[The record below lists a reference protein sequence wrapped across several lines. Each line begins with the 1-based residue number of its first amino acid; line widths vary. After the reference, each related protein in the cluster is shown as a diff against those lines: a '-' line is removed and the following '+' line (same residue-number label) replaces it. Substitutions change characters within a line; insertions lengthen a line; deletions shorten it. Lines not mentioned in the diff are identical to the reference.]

1 MRCQRKQAPPGKVF
15 PAKAHTTSPR
25 NLSGGAGVGVVA
37 EYGVM
42 LAAAC
47 GATVVAVCGVT
58 DSMRLRVGRIHRR
71 VRRDRRDKKWLA
83 HLDIGH

>member
-1 MRCQRKQAPPGKVF
+1 
-15 PAKAHTTSPR
+15 
-25 NLSGGAGVGVVA
+25 
-37 EYGVM
+37 M